1 MEGVENRSLE
11 GWLAGG
17 VPFHIPGNGG
27 PDCVQFISL
36 SQRLLE
42 TFIFSLISVVM
53 LIWSIRSLPPLKI
66 KEVHKLDRYI
76 KNILSQIISI
86 L

>member
-1 MEGVENRSLE
+1 MEGVENRSME

-86 L
+86 I